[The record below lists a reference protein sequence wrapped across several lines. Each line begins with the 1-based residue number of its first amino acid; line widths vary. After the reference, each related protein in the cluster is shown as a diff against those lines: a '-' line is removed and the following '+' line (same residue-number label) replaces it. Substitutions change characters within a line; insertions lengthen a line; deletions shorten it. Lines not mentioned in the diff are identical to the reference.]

1 MQQWARVRACG
12 DLRAMAQSRRFI
24 LSAIR
29 RHQEVFTWRE
39 QLSGLEWVIRTLEAE
54 MFVD

>member
-1 MQQWARVRACG
+1 
-12 DLRAMAQSRRFI
+12 MAQSRCFI

-29 RHQEVFTWRE
+29 RHQEVFSWRE

>member
-1 MQQWARVRACG
+1 
-12 DLRAMAQSRRFI
+12 MAQSRRFI

-29 RHQEVFTWRE
+29 RHQEVFSGRE